1 MADFEYVACPKC
13 LEKFMAGEEF
23 FRLPQAYCHCP
34 YCGNEFPVGT
44 GMEVVQWHCERRV
57 LLNGHRRRL
66 PLTYADPAT
75 PNLVPNHSD
84 SLGRPGGPGR
94 GSQPAG
100 GSPQPP

>member
-1 MADFEYVACPKC
+1 MPSSVVLTAVVLGCPVHRVQAPELGPDELVA
-13 LEKFMAGEEF
+13 
-23 FRLPQAYCHCP
+23 
-34 YCGNEFPVGT
+34 VGRDA
-44 GMEVVQWHCERRV
+44 ECFALAHDSQWHCERRA

-66 PLTYADPAT
+66 PLTYANPAT
-75 PNLVPNHSD
+75 PNLVPDHFD